1 MSDFKKT
8 FDFAQYSA
16 DSLANIRG
24 WVTSVVV
31 LGGMIGA
38 LTAAPLTDH
47 LGRKWSLF
55 VVAIILYACIST
67 SSFS

>member
-1 MSDFKKT
+1 MSDFKHT
-8 FDFAQYSA
+8 FHFGKYSA

-38 LTAAPLTDH
+38 LAAAPLTDR

-55 VVAIILYACIST
+55 VVAIIL
-67 SSFS
+67 